1 MNFPKFLFLLS
12 VFIFVLFIFPPQSS
26 AQSSSQSSVAEAS
39 VLKIQNTVQTNP
51 QTKRV
56 IKNVTLKVLSG
67 SLTDKEFSIQDNVLS
82 TSFSIDYKVG
92 DNVIVTISKGLDGKD
107 IVYISDVDRIP
118 MLLLLTCLL
127 IVLTGIVA
135 RWQGIASILGK
146 AVSFYVLATL
156 IIPGILNGADPL
168 MITFIGSI
176 IIIPVTYYLAHGL
189 NKKTTIA
196 IIGTVITLLLTGGL
210 AYTFTAL
217 TKLTGFASEEATYI
231 QNMGGNINIKSLLLA
246 GMVIGALAVLNDITI
261 SQASIVESLYTANNR
276 LSLQELFSH
285 AMKVGRDHVA
295 SLINTLIL
303 VYVGASFPLV
313 ILFYNTRVPFG
324 LIANQEIIA
333 TEIVRTLVSS
343 IGIVAAVPITTY
355 LACIVIRKK

>member
-127 IVLTGIVA
+127 IVLTVIVS
-135 RWQGIASILGK
+135 RWQGIASILGM
-146 AVSFYVLATL
+146 AVSFYV
-156 IIPGILNGADPL
+156 
-168 MITFIGSI
+168 
-176 IIIPVTYYLAHGL
+176 
-189 NKKTTIA
+189 
-196 IIGTVITLLLTGGL
+196 
-210 AYTFTAL
+210 
-217 TKLTGFASEEATYI
+217 KLSDAF
-231 QNMGGNINIKSLLLA
+231 
-246 GMVIGALAVLNDITI
+246 
-261 SQASIVESLYTANNR
+261 
-276 LSLQELFSH
+276 
-285 AMKVGRDHVA
+285 
-295 SLINTLIL
+295 
-303 VYVGASFPLV
+303 
-313 ILFYNTRVPFG
+313 
-324 LIANQEIIA
+324 
-333 TEIVRTLVSS
+333 
-343 IGIVAAVPITTY
+343 
-355 LACIVIRKK
+355 